1 MDVTPGR
8 FVLDTNT
15 VLYLLGGRLAHPLLD
30 GTYFLSVISDL
41 ELLAYPELSLSLVVR
56 SLFKTCLIIR
66 FAIQ

>member
-15 VLYLLGGRLAHPLLD
+15 VLYLLGGRLVRPLPD
-30 GTYFLSVISDL
+30 GTYFLSVMSEL

-56 SLFKTCLIIR
+56 SFFKTCLTMR